1 MKTTIVL
8 ILLAIACGTS
18 ACGGSSAATDARTSD
33 VVASFYPLA
42 FAAAQVGG
50 DRVTVANLTPA
61 GAEPH
66 DLELSP
72 RDVSRIRSADLVL
85 LMGHG
90 FQPQVEDAAGTSQR
104 VLRLLDTQG
113 LRTRPGDPHVWLDPL
128 RYALIVRRIG
138 ASLHAPAAAQRMIT
152 RLRGLDSEY
161 RRRLSDCRRREI
173 VASHEAFGY
182 LAERYDLQQVA
193 ITGINPEAEP
203 TPRQLERVIETVR
216 RTHASTVFTETLL
229 SPRAAQTVARA
240 TGARTDVL
248 NPIEGL
254 TDAEAKAGASY
265 FSLMRENLGALR
277 QGLGCP

>member
-8 ILLAIACGTS
+8 ILLATACACA
-18 ACGGSSAATDARTSD
+18 ACGGSSSATGTRTTD

-72 RDVSRIRSADLVL
+72 RDVARIRSADLVL
-85 LMGHG
+85 LLGHG
-90 FQPQVEDAAGTSQR
+90 FQPQVENAAGTGRR
-104 VLRLLDTQG
+104 VLRLLDTRG
-113 LRTRPGDPHVWLDPL
+113 LRARPGDPHVWLDPL
-128 RYALIVRRIG
+128 RYALIVRRVG
-138 ASLHAPAAAQRMIT
+138 AALHAPGAARRLIA
-152 RLRGLDSEY
+152 RLRGLDREY
-161 RRRLSDCRRREI
+161 RRGLADCRRREL
-173 VASHEAFGY
+173 VTSHEAFSY
-182 LAERYDLQQVA
+182 LAERYHLQQVA

-216 RTHASTVFTETLL
+216 RTRASTVFTETLL
-229 SPRAAQTVARA
+229 SPRAAETVARS

-254 TDAEAKAGASY
+254 TDAEARAEASY
-265 FSLMRENLGALR
+265 LSLMRANLTALR
-277 QGLGCP
+277 RGLGCR